1 MSARWQVRRTI
12 MTPKATFA
20 DFRSQRKKRCV
31 SQSFREDYNNY
42 IMDDSK
48 TKRDVQLSVQKHIQF
63 TPTHILKLT
72 KRNFLEHHPIFST
85 PKHSSKCWERS
96 HSKRPMR

>member
-1 MSARWQVRRTI
+1 MSVRWQVRRTI

-42 IMDDSK
+42 IMD
-48 TKRDVQLSVQKHIQF
+48 
-63 TPTHILKLT
+63 
-72 KRNFLEHHPIFST
+72 
-85 PKHSSKCWERS
+85 RS
-96 HSKRPMR
+96 MDEM

>member
-48 TKRDVQLSVQKHIQF
+48 DATGCATLSSETYTIHSN
-63 TPTHILKLT
+63 THYKAHQAEL
-72 KRNFLEHHPIFST
+72 S
-85 PKHSSKCWERS
+85 
-96 HSKRPMR
+96 